1 MSQTDFLNEQSKQID
16 LNLYFPKIFQLEF
29 SSMGHCGDTDTR
41 VLHTNLIQKCCKPY
55 RFEISNIVDEF

>member
-1 MSQTDFLNEQSKQID
+1 MSQADFSNEQSKQID

-55 RFEISNIVDEF
+55 RFELSNLVDEF